1 MIKKTRAWRGFFM
14 AAHPWQP
21 PFGPSLR
28 DVKKFSQNFFRIQ
41 FKPLFPQRRR
51 MACVAVTP
59 VADMQET
66 LRITEIFYSLQGE
79 TRTAGLPTVFVR
91 LTGCPL
97 RCQYCDTAYAFSGG
111 ELQSL
116 DAIVTQVASYKP
128 RYVCVTG
135 GEPLA
140 QPNCIALLKR
150 LCDAGYQV
158 SLETSGALDIAAVDP
173 RVSRVVDL
181 KTPGSAEVGRNRYEN
196 IGLLTANDQVKFV
209 ICSREDY
216 DWAVSKLIEYRLE
229 QRAGEVLFS
238 PSHHQVAAR
247 TLAEWIIADNLPVR
261 LQMQLHK
268 ILWDDAPG
276 H

>member
-1 MIKKTRAWRGFFM
+1 
-14 AAHPWQP
+14 
-21 PFGPSLR
+21 
-28 DVKKFSQNFFRIQ
+28 
-41 FKPLFPQRRR
+41 
-51 MACVAVTP
+51 MACFAVTP
-59 VADMQET
+59 GAYMQQT

-111 ELQSL
+111 EIVSL
-116 DAIVTQVASYKP
+116 DAILDQVASYKP

-140 QPNCIALLKR
+140 QPNCLPLLER

-158 SLETSGALDIAAVDP
+158 SLETSGAMDIAATDK

-181 KTPGSAEVGRNRYEN
+181 KTPGSQEVLRNLYSNMDE
-196 IGLLTANDQVKFV
+196 LTRNDQVKFV

-238 PSHHQVAAR
+238 PSYGQVSAR
-247 TLAEWIIADNLPVR
+247 DLADWIVADNLPVR
-261 LQMQLHK
+261 LQLQLHK
-268 ILWDDAPG
+268 ILWNDEPG